1 MAKVKKVIKNNI
13 FGFVFGVIITLI
25 ISVYAA
31 STLSSSSVYYD
42 NSKSGGSSTTVSGA
56 LDELYNLSGKRK
68 NIITAYTYNQTAGAS
83 NYCIRGDESTCV
95 ETTCY
100 ENATA
105 GSCAAGTIIDY
116 MVNDNKVVRF
126 HVMYDNGSTMTM
138 QSQKNTVYSIAWYQD
153 NTNTMGPMTVLPVLE
168 SKTSNWTNVNKQT
181 YTMGTTVFKT
191 NAYTGCSAYNSC
203 TTNIYTLPER
213 SANARM
219 ITLQEAADLGC
230 TRETTKCP
238 IWMYNYM
245 YYSTDNGG
253 TINDIYA
260 TNGGANFGYWT
271 MNPWVIHTSGVV
283 SETSLSTNYS
293 GARAVVEI
301 NK

>member
-1 MAKVKKVIKNNI
+1 MNIGNGFKNI
-13 FGFVFGVIITLI
+13 LIVLLVAVVFSVVGVTAATLI
-25 ISVYAA
+25 KGKEVTYDNTNSK
-31 STLSSSSVYYD
+31 LSSNNVQD
-42 NSKSGGSSTTVSGA
+42 A
-56 LDELYNLSGKRK
+56 IDELYNLSGKRK
-68 NIITAYTYNQTAGAS
+68 KIITAYTYNQTSGAS
-83 NYCIRGDESTCV
+83 NYCITGDESTCV

-219 ITLQEAADLGC
+219 ITVQEAADLGC

-271 MNPWVIHTSGVV
+271 MNPWVIHTSGFV